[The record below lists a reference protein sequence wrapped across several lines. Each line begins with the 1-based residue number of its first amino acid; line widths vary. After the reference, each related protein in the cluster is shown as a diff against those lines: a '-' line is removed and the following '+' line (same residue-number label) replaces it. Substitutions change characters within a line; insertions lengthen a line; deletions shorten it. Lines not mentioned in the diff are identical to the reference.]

1 MKLAQISPGDT
12 GLSVTGDNSFGA
24 LDASQDIGSYIGT
37 YVITPLFSVMG
48 LLFFLLMLY
57 AGFLWMTAAGNPGQV
72 DKAKR
77 ILISAVIGLLIVFF
91 ALAITYWVL
100 GAAFLGISNIGG
112 TI

>member
-12 GLSVTGDNSFGA
+12 GLAETGNEAYGT
-24 LDASQDIGSYIGT
+24 LDPSQDIGSYVGT
-37 YVITPLFSVMG
+37 YIITPLFSIMG
-48 LLFFLLMLY
+48 LLFFILMIY
-57 AGFLWMTAAGNPGQV
+57 SGFLWMTAAGNPGQV

-77 ILISAVIGLLIVFF
+77 ILVSAVIGLLLVFF
-91 ALAITYWVL
+91 ALAITYWIL